1 MSKKGKDALGSPAPS
16 VAHSTAAISSGSS
29 SSPWSVLHS
38 VSCTSWSSLHD
49 DASAIIQPDATVSH
63 DIGNMGDFS
72 DDDAT
77 DNANNPWEVIDSILG
92 PLDFHNLAAGP
103 HQPAAGPHDADQP
116 AAGPHD
122 ADQPAEADEPADG
135 PHDADQPAEA
145 DEPADGPHA
154 ADQPAAD
161 VQPAYQMPTTIDPD
175 QDVAEPPHRPLS
187 SAQIGAIADALRRAN
202 MTGSISIQ
210 DYGNACGA
218 PTAEHIWGPHIS
230 WAMIYFAARYVQ
242 RAKLNNAWYL
252 WNADGLRWG
261 WWYAPRE
268 FNKNNA
274 LTPVN
279 LSEDTLFY
287 PCVFLKIGND
297 YYMICIHLLI
307 KLARMWLTHPSRFV
321 AWSW

>member
-1 MSKKGKDALGSPAPS
+1 
-16 VAHSTAAISSGSS
+16 
-29 SSPWSVLHS
+29 
-38 VSCTSWSSLHD
+38 
-49 DASAIIQPDATVSH
+49 
-63 DIGNMGDFS
+63 
-72 DDDAT
+72 
-77 DNANNPWEVIDSILG
+77 
-92 PLDFHNLAAGP
+92 
-103 HQPAAGPHDADQP
+103 
-116 AAGPHD
+116 
-122 ADQPAEADEPADG
+122 
-135 PHDADQPAEA
+135 
-145 DEPADGPHA
+145 
-154 ADQPAAD
+154 
-161 VQPAYQMPTTIDPD
+161 
-175 QDVAEPPHRPLS
+175 
-187 SAQIGAIADALRRAN
+187 

-297 YYMICIHLLI
+297 
-307 KLARMWLTHPSRFV
+307 
-321 AWSW
+321 